1 MAQRVAKQNTIACA
15 GFSLVEVLIA
25 LTLFA
30 VVSAVLSVTVTT
42 NLNSSRLGRIDIT
55 LHNLAEFKM
64 NEVLISNREFTTATN
79 NSEDTGNFEI
89 EGYKEYRYK
98 VEIRKME
105 LPDLAAIMGQTEDEQ
120 NRIETQETQVRKRV
134 FAILKRNLEEIIWQV
149 RVEVTS
155 PDNDFYELTSWVEKG
170 NAQIDR
176 NFGL

>member
-1 MAQRVAKQNTIACA
+1 
-15 GFSLVEVLIA
+15 
-25 LTLFA
+25 
-30 VVSAVLSVTVTT
+30 
-42 NLNSSRLGRIDIT
+42 
-55 LHNLAEFKM
+55 
-64 NEVLISNREFTTATN
+64 
-79 NSEDTGNFEI
+79 
-89 EGYKEYRYK
+89 
-98 VEIRKME
+98 
-105 LPDLAAIMGQTEDEQ
+105 MGQTEDEQ